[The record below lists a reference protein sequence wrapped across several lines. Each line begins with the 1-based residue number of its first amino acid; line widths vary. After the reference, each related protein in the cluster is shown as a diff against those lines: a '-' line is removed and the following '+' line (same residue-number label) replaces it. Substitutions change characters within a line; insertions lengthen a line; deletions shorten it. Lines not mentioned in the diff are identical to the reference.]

1 MKICDKNLWN
11 EAKKMWTIMSAA
23 DGVWWLDIV
32 CLLSMRLWDFYLTFK
47 IRQAIATFFADF
59 VVQTEVQNRY
69 LTK

>member
-1 MKICDKNLWN
+1 
-11 EAKKMWTIMSAA
+11 MSAA